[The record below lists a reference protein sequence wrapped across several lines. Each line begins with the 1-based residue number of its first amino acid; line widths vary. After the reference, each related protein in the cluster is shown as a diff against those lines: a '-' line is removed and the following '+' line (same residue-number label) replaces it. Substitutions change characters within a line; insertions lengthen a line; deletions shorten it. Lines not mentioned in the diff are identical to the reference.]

1 MALASYVYHDR
12 CCCWMKNYLI
22 YGCTLVVLCL
32 VGFLIM
38 FHDYSTPPHPSPGG
52 GPHQWEVLWFCW
64 MLGLFF
70 GSMVGV
76 ADVMQAHPRTRGSSS
91 QPPRCV
97 VVTGSS
103 RGLGKA
109 LAREFL
115 LSGDDVVV
123 TSRR

>member
-1 MALASYVYHDR
+1 
-12 CCCWMKNYLI
+12 
-22 YGCTLVVLCL
+22 
-32 VGFLIM
+32 
-38 FHDYSTPPHPSPGG
+38 
-52 GPHQWEVLWFCW
+52 

-70 GSMVGV
+70 GGMVGV
-76 ADVMQAHPRTRGSSS
+76 ADVMQAHPRARGGASL
-91 QPPRCV
+91 PPRCV

-115 LSGDDVVV
+115 LAGDDVVV